1 MTQIL
6 RGMGQLSPEERPVIG
21 KIANQIRSEVEGKIE
36 ETKANIQKKERDL
49 RLLEEKIDV
58 TLPGKKH
65 RLGNRH
71 PLTLAL
77 DEIKEIFLGMGFTS
91 VEGPEVELTYYNFD
105 ALNVP
110 KTIRHV
116 IYRILFIL
124 MRILCFELKHFTS
137 SGSNHGKQ

>member
-1 MTQIL
+1 MEFLLRSTINGDYRKGELILKNQLNEVRRLAQEELDRIEDLKELEEFRVKLLGKKGKLTQIL

-65 RLGNRH
+65 RLGIDI
-71 PLTLAL
+71 P
-77 DEIKEIFLGMGFTS
+77 S
-91 VEGPEVELTYYNFD
+91 P
-105 ALNVP
+105 
-110 KTIRHV
+110 
-116 IYRILFIL
+116 
-124 MRILCFELKHFTS
+124 CFR
-137 SGSNHGKQ
+137 